1 MLKLIL
7 QASANKSLDE
17 RRRGSPMSAKRE
29 ILAFARRRVAAVRS
43 L

>member
-7 QASANKSLDE
+7 QASVNKSLDE
-17 RRRGSPMSAKRE
+17 SAKRE